1 MINLLLTLPYLLFLL
16 FLIGKIPFIKESGIK
31 TNALQ
36 FAFLAKVFCGFLVYL
51 IYAYYYGNRIEA
63 DTFKYFDDSYY
74 LYEALYTKPVDFFK
88 MLFGINCEGSY
99 FDHMYYDKMNNW
111 YRAYEN
117 SLYNDNRLIIRVN
130 AVLRIF
136 SFGNYHVHSIIL
148 NFIAFIGSVGMARF
162 FLHFVKSKWKVYL
175 AVFFIPSVIFWSS
188 GILKE
193 SLLLFAMGLFC
204 FFIYRLVLTKNWIN
218 LVLLILPFLL
228 LVLLKFYV
236 FVAFFP
242 AILGWYFS
250 ETTRFKW
257 KAYLLVFSVLS
268 LIALVLGLLNPSYNF
283 IHILVRKQHDFINM
297 SIAFHV
303 NSAIQMD
310 YLDENIFSIIKAV
323 PMGIINSLTR
333 PWPFE
338 IKNALFIPAI
348 IENFVLL
355 SLILIAIIQ
364 KVKNPIRSVNFI
376 AFCFLFTL
384 FLYSII
390 GISTPILGALVRY
403 KIPAMP
409 FLVIGILSLLNTS
422 NFHFYQSQKIRKWI
436 HMYL

>member
-1 MINLLLTLPYLLFLL
+1 MTNILLTIPYLFFLL
-16 FLIGKIPFIKESGIK
+16 FLIDKIPFIKQSGFQ
-31 TNALQ
+31 TNSLR
-36 FAFLAKVFCGFLVYL
+36 FAFLAKVFCGFMVYL
-51 IYAYYYGNRIEA
+51 IYAFYYGNRIEA

-74 LYEALYTKPVDFFK
+74 LYESLYTRPIDFFK
-88 MLFGINCEGSY
+88 MLFGINCEGAY
-99 FDHMYYDKMNNW
+99 FDDLYYDKMNNW
-111 YRAYEN
+111 YRVYEN

-130 AVLRIF
+130 AALRLF

-162 FLHFVKSKWKVYL
+162 FLYFVQTKWKVYV

-204 FFIYRLVLTKNWIN
+204 YFLYRLVITKNWVN
-218 LVLLILPFLL
+218 LLFLLFPFLL
-228 LVLLKFYV
+228 LMLLKFYV
-236 FVAFFP
+236 FVAFIP

-250 ETTRFKW
+250 ETTRLKW
-257 KAYLLVFSVLS
+257 KAFPLVFGVLS
-268 LIALVLGLLNPSYNF
+268 IFAIILGAWDSSHNF

-297 SIAFHV
+297 SIAFRV

-310 YLDENIFSIIKAV
+310 YLDENIFSILKAV
-323 PMGIINSLTR
+323 PFGIINSLTR
-333 PWPFE
+333 PWPLE
-338 IKNALFIPAI
+338 IKNALFVPAM
-348 IENFVLL
+348 IENLVLL
-355 SLILIAIIQ
+355 VLITIVFIQ
-364 KVKNPIRSVNFI
+364 KVKNPIRSSNFI
-376 AFCFLFTL
+376 LFCFLFTF
-384 FLYSII
+384 FLYAII

-409 FLVIGILSLLNTS
+409 FLLIGVLSLLNTR

-436 HMYL
+436 HTYL

>member
-1 MINLLLTLPYLLFLL
+1 MTNLLLTIPYLFFLL
-16 FLIGKIPFIKESGIK
+16 FLIDKIPFIKQSGFQ
-31 TNALQ
+31 TNSLR
-36 FAFLAKVFCGFLVYL
+36 FAFLAKVFCGFMVYL

-74 LYEALYTKPVDFFK
+74 LYESLYTRPIDFFK
-88 MLFGINCEGSY
+88 MLFGINCEGAY
-99 FDHMYYDKMNNW
+99 FDDLYYDKMNNW
-111 YRAYEN
+111 YRVYEN

-130 AVLRIF
+130 AALRLF

-162 FLHFVKSKWKVYL
+162 FLYFVQTKWKVYV
-175 AVFFIPSVIFWSS
+175 AVFFIPSVVFWSS

-204 FFIYRLVLTKNWIN
+204 YFLYRLVISKNWIN
-218 LVLLILPFLL
+218 LLFLTLPFLL
-228 LVLLKFYV
+228 LMLLKFYV
-236 FVAFFP
+236 FVAFIP

-250 ETTRFKW
+250 ETTRLKW
-257 KAYLLVFSVLS
+257 KAFPLVFGILS
-268 LIALVLGLLNPSYNF
+268 ILAILLGSWDSSYNF

-310 YLDENIFSIIKAV
+310 YLDENIFSILKAV
-323 PMGIINSLTR
+323 PFGIINSLTR
-333 PWPFE
+333 PWPLE
-338 IKNALFIPAI
+338 IKNILFLPAM
-348 IENFVLL
+348 IENLVLL
-355 SLILIAIIQ
+355 VLITTVLIQ
-364 KVKNPIRSVNFI
+364 KVKNPIRSSNFVL
-376 AFCFLFTL
+376 FCFLFTF
-384 FLYSII
+384 FLYAII

-409 FLVIGILSLLNTS
+409 FLLIGILSLLNTR
-422 NFHFYQSQKIRKWI
+422 NIQFYQSQKIRKWI
-436 HMYL
+436 HTYL